1 MHTIQWYKQRWNT
14 NTKGSPPGQNCTTLC
29 GLCWLEWCKAGLQW
43 IEKIKNLLK
52 TYLDDKYEHGWKLSE
67 RRGQVIKSPSMTHWP
82 YCRLSVTPWNRVLYI
97 LVYLV
102 HIFWHPLISTVMP
115 FHHIYISFRSESYHI
130 TSLAIISPPKGLG
143 ITLLLLLMNIPSHS
157 IINMNKDNWL

>member
-1 MHTIQWYKQRWNT
+1 MHTKQRYKQRWNT

-43 IEKIKNLLK
+43 MKKLKNPLK

-82 YCRLSVTPWNRVLYI
+82 YSRLSVTPWNRVLYI
-97 LVYLV
+97 WYVCFIFLAPFDINSDALSPHL
-102 HIFWHPLISTVMP
+102 HIFPLRELSYNQPGYHLTSQRTWNHPPLAFDEYSFP
-115 FHHIYISFRSESYHI
+115 FHHKHE
-130 TSLAIISPPKGLG
+130 
-143 ITLLLLLMNIPSHS
+143 
-157 IINMNKDNWL
+157 